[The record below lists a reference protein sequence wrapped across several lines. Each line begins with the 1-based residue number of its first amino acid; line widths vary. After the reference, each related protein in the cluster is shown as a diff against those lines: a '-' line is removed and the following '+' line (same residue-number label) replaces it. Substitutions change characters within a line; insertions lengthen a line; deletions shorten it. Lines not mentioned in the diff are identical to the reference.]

1 MHSLLLSSGL
11 IIRGIRTE
19 IATVRTLE
27 RRNSRFILAQDPNFT
42 FTHHNHL
49 AKVVKKTKYT
59 KRAENSVFRQ
69 KNAKN

>member
-27 RRNSRFILAQDPNFT
+27 RRNSRFILAHDPNFT
-42 FTHHNHL
+42 FTHYNHL
-49 AKVVKKTKYT
+49 AKVVKNGYFMVMTVGPYRK
-59 KRAENSVFRQ
+59 EV
-69 KNAKN
+69 